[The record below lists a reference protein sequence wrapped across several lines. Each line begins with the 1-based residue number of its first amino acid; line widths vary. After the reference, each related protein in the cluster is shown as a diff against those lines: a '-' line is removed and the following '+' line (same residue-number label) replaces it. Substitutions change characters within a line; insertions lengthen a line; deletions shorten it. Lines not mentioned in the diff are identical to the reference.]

1 MNRKFGIELEIVG
14 INQEAARKAMQ
25 AVNIKVQQEGYNH
38 NTRKH
43 WKIIPDGSVHNGF
56 EIVSPILKGEA
67 GLEEAEIVARAL
79 EDAGAY
85 ANRTCGFHVHFDARD
100 MSLPHVKAI
109 MRRYARHET
118 EIDAFMPP
126 SRRGNSNQYCH
137 SLQGIM
143 GQSFEAATSTE
154 ALAATQPS
162 RYYKVNLKSYQRHDT
177 IEFRQHSGTVNAV
190 KICNWIRFLSDFID
204 QCKRMLE
211 GEATAPQTATA
222 GLSRMNSQLVEMLAN
237 GIAISLKAICQRFE
251 WLPHTGRS
259 AIARLRKLGFQIKAS
274 KVNGQA
280 GYRLIGQSA
289 ETCHVDGLWA
299 GIAVKVALFYQRRAA
314 VLALAA

>member
-14 INQEAARKAMQ
+14 ISQEAARKAMQ
-25 AVNIKVQQEGYNH
+25 AVNIKVHQEGYNH
-38 NTRKH
+38 STRKH
-43 WKIIPDGSVHNGF
+43 WKIVPDGSVHNGF
-56 EIVSPILKGEA
+56 EVVSPILQGEA

-85 ANRTCGFHVHFDARD
+85 ANRTCGYHVHFDARD
-100 MSLPHVKAI
+100 MSLDHIKAI
-109 MRRYARHET
+109 VRRYARHET

-126 SRRGNSNQYCH
+126 SRRGNANQYCH
-137 SLQGIM
+137 SLHGII
-143 GQSFEAATSTE
+143 GQSFEAATSAE
-154 ALAATQPS
+154 ALAAAQPS
-162 RYYKVNLKSYQRHDT
+162 RYYKVNLKSFQRHGT
-177 IEFRQHSGTVNAV
+177 IEFRQHSGTVNAA

-211 GEATAPQTATA
+211 GETSAPQPATA
-222 GLSRMNSQLVEMLAN
+222 GLSRMNSQLVEMLAS
-237 GIAISLKAICQRFE
+237 GMAISLEAICQRFE

-274 KVNGQA
+274 KVNGQT
-280 GYRLIGQSA
+280 GYRLIGQNTPA
-289 ETCHVDGLWA
+289 NQADGLWA
-299 GIAVKVALFYQRRAA
+299 GITEKVALFYQRRAA